1 MLFVNH
7 DFYYNV
13 TNSAN
18 INDVDALQ
26 DIFTSELSELV
37 VKKPDDI
44 LKVFKDS
51 GIKFPKKITLQEIVD
66 ICFENLGKNLTFR
79 KSIAFL
85 IADQNNL
92 TKDAPYQNVPI
103 ENPEKKDSKEPQ
115 QKKEKQ
121 LTWVQK
127 VNGVKEALAVYDK
140 AIKENSN
147 EAVRAKEEAM
157 RKVRSRIDAG
167 EKSVYPVVPV
177 PREKVIAQNL
187 FVLAIIAFV
196 AYKIYKALPSE
207 EEKMAQEMAAGGNAS
222 GEPPT
227 PQTPPAPAGDTSQ
240 QPPTPPQPPTPTP
253 NNQTQQNPYG
263 EYDYSGK

>member
-13 TNSAN
+13 TNSAT
-18 INDVDALQ
+18 IKDVDALQ

-92 TKDAPYQNVPI
+92 TKDAPYQNVSV
-103 ENPEKKDSKEPQ
+103 ENPEKKDSKEP

-127 VNGVKEALAVYDK
+127 VNGVKESLAVYDK
-140 AIKENSN
+140 AITENSN
-147 EAVRAKEEAM
+147 EALKAKEETM
-157 RKVRSRIDAG
+157 RKIRSRIESG
-167 EKSVYPVVPV
+167 EKAIYPIVPV
-177 PREKVIAQNL
+177 PKEKVIAQNL
-187 FVLAIIAFV
+187 FVLAIIVFV
-196 AYKIYKALPSE
+196 AYKLYKALPSE
-207 EEKMAQEMAAGGNAS
+207 EEKMAQEMSLGGNAA
-222 GEPPT
+222 GESATPPV
-227 PQTPPAPAGDTSQ
+227 PPAPTGDSSQ
-240 QPPTPPQPPTPTP
+240 QQTPPQPPTPTP
-253 NNQTQQNPYG
+253 PPNQTQQNPYG
-263 EYDYSGK
+263 EFDYSGK